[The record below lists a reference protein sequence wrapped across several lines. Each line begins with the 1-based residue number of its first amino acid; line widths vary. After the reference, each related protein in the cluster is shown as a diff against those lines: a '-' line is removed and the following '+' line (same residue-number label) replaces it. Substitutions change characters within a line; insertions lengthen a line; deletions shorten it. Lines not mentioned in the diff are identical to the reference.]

1 VPEPSPAVTQD
12 GRRSAPVLRLDR
24 ISKRFGK
31 LLANDEV
38 SFEVARGSIHAL
50 LGENGAG
57 KSTLMNLVFGLLH
70 PDGGTIEV
78 GGEPAAIEGPR
89 DAREHGIG
97 MVHQH
102 FKLVGDMTVLENVA
116 LSQGGMG
123 LAGLELGRL
132 RERLAGLSS
141 RFNLGVDP
149 DATIEAL
156 SVGEQQRVEILKLL
170 IGGAEILILDE
181 PTAVLTPAEWE
192 GLAAILRRLVGEGRT
207 VVFISHKLGEIFDVA
222 DRCTVL
228 RDGAVVGTR
237 EIAATDKAELARLM
251 VGRDVA
257 LRAERERLP
266 AGEEVLAVEGLVVA
280 DGEREAVAGLDFT
293 VHAGEVLGVAG
304 VDGNG
309 QAELVEAL
317 SGNRRFEGTVR
328 LLGDRLAPGTR
339 TARDPRIGVIPE
351 DRHRDGVALELSV
364 ADNLMMR
371 RFDRDGFARFGFRR
385 GAAVRAHSRRLIEE
399 FDIRTPSPA
408 QPLGRLSGGNQQK
421 VVLARELDRGPRLLI
436 AAQPTRGL
444 DIGAMEFVY
453 GRIAEFKRGGGAT
466 LLISTEL
473 EEVMSLSDRI
483 AVMVGG
489 RFVAILDNEDATL
502 DRVGSLMAGVEERVG
517 A

>member
-1 VPEPSPAVTQD
+1 VPDGSPEVTQG
-12 GRRSAPVLRLDR
+12 GRQAAPALRLDR
-24 ISKRFGK
+24 VSKRFGAVV
-31 LLANDEV
+31 ANDEV
-38 SFEVARGSIHAL
+38 SFAVARGSVHAL

-70 PDGGTIEV
+70 PDQGTIEV
-78 GGEPAAIEGPR
+78 GGEPVTIAGPR
-89 DAREHGIG
+89 EARERGIG

-102 FKLVGDMTVLENVA
+102 FKLVGDMTVLENIV

-123 LAGLELGRL
+123 LVGLELGPL
-132 RERLAGLSS
+132 RERLTDLSS
-141 RFNLGVDP
+141 RFNLEVDP
-149 DATIEAL
+149 EATIEAL
-156 SVGEQQRVEILKLL
+156 SVGQQQRVEILKLL
-170 IGGAEILILDE
+170 VGGAEILILDE
-181 PTAVLTPAEWE
+181 PTAVLTPAEWS
-192 GLAAILRRLVGEGRT
+192 GLAAILRRLVAEGRT

-237 EIAATDKAELARLM
+237 EIAGTDKAELARLM

-257 LRAERERLP
+257 LRVEREHLP
-266 AGEEVLAVEGLVVA
+266 AGEEILAVEGLRVA
-280 DGEREAVAGLDFT
+280 AGARDAVAEISFT

-317 SGNRRFEGTVR
+317 SGNRRFDGSVR
-328 LLGDRLAPGTR
+328 LLGERLAPGSK
-339 TARDPRIGVIPE
+339 TAHDPRIGVIPE

-371 RFDRDGFARFGFRR
+371 RFDQPGFARFGFRR
-385 GAAVRAHSRRLIEE
+385 QAAVREHSRRLIEE
-399 FDIRTPSPA
+399 FGIRTPSPA

-453 GRIAEFKRGGGAT
+453 GRIAEFKRSGGAT

-489 RFVAILDNEDATL
+489 RFVAILDNAEATL
-502 DRVGSLMAGVEERVG
+502 DRVGSLMAGVEER
-517 A
+517 AAA